1 MHLTKIIQVMIGK
14 NTKALRHEALSEISP
29 QCCFSVV
36 AKKAT
41 LDLSTPSGDP
51 IAIRTFTAYL
61 KGMQRHF
68 IEQQTR
74 YAQQNPNGRSSK
86 GRSRS
91 KRDRR
96 DRRDHN
102 SRSHSRGGPERRA
115 SGDIANSRSAP
126 PSLHHRHGDSNGHSH
141 SGGGSENNPKG
152 SEHRR
157 EHGREHHRDKES
169 TPNSKG
175 MKLSP
180 IGQGFNGFNFDSKTV
195 STMANG
201 SVPET
206 ATD

>member
-1 MHLTKIIQVMIGK
+1 MGNEMMTVAEKGTRFVKHKKGGVYDERFVLIHNDRLYWKERQSDRNKRERSMHLTKIIQVMIGK

-91 KRDRR
+91 NRSDRRGHRDR
-96 DRRDHN
+96 DHKNRREHKEHN

-126 PSLHHRHGDSNGHSH
+126 PSLQSHRHGDSNGHS
-141 SGGGSENNPKG
+141 E
-152 SEHRR
+152 
-157 EHGREHHRDKES
+157 
-169 TPNSKG
+169 
-175 MKLSP
+175 
-180 IGQGFNGFNFDSKTV
+180 
-195 STMANG
+195 
-201 SVPET
+201 
-206 ATD
+206 